1 MKKIFCIILM
11 TVLLTILFLVSSVLA
26 QSSEIKILLDN
37 NPLETVIPSVI
48 ENDRL
53 FVSARNVVEALGG
66 MITWFP
72 ALKLMTININSRTA
86 RLVID
91 EPSLDIDKKVIPLE
105 MPARIIDNRVMIPLE
120 VIKIIAEVDI
130 KWDNQART
138 LFVNTIRPYLLKV
151 RSYSY
156 PDKTRV
162 VIDLSEKTEFRADK
176 LINPDRIFIDIMGSD
191 IKLEDNSKQIRIDD
205 GVIKTVRT
213 AQFNQEIIRVVLD
226 LYQQTKYQLFSLIE
240 PDRVVIDI
248 FKSGEG
254 AAITETLPVP
264 AKPKEKL
271 IPKLEEK
278 LIPKPEITG
287 KRVVIID
294 PGHGG
299 KDPGAIGPTGLKE
312 KDVTLGIALYLEKLL
327 KGVGIPTYLTR
338 SKDEFVYLENRTN
351 FANQKNG
358 FIFLS
363 LHANSV
369 LNHRPTAQGIE
380 TFVLSSKYMGASA
393 RDVADRENR
402 ASRAHPELDTDL
414 AKIIADLEES
424 ANINYSFDF
433 ADIIQKKLVEYLKLE
448 DRGIKQAPFVV
459 LKGANMVAVIAEVA
473 FLSNPKEEELLKTN
487 KFRENAAQALFEAI
501 KYYIENTPD
510 NGV

>member
-1 MKKIFCIILM
+1 MKKIFYIILI
-11 TVLLTILFLVSSVLA
+11 TAVFAILFSLSSIFA

-37 NPLETVIPSVI
+37 KPLETVVPSVI

-66 MITWFP
+66 RITWFP
-72 ALKLMTININSRTA
+72 ALKLMTVNINGRTA

-91 EPSLDIDKKVIPLE
+91 DPTLEIDEKVIPLE
-105 MPARIIDNRVMIPLE
+105 IPARILNNRVMIPLE
-120 VIKIIAEVDI
+120 VIKFIAEVDI
-130 KWDNQART
+130 KWENQTKT
-138 LFVNTIRPYLLKV
+138 LSINTIRPYLLNV
-151 RSYSY
+151 RSYSH

-176 LINPDRIFIDIMGSD
+176 LTNPDRIFIDIMGS
-191 IKLEDNSKQIRIDD
+191 IVKLEDTFKQIKIDD
-205 GVIKTVRT
+205 GVVKTVRT
-213 AQFNQEIIRVVLD
+213 AQFNEEITRVVFD
-226 LYQQTKYQLFSLIE
+226 LYREAKYEVFSLIE

-248 FKSGEG
+248 FKSGKE
-254 AAITETLPVP
+254 AAISQTLP
-264 AKPKEKL
+264 AKP
-271 IPKLEEK
+271 EEK
-278 LIPKPEITG
+278 SAPGPEITG
-287 KRVVIID
+287 KRVVIVD

-327 KGVGIPTYLTR
+327 KGAGIPTYLTR

-358 FIFLS
+358 FVFIS

-369 LNHRPTAQGIE
+369 LNHRPSAEGIE
-380 TFVLSSKYMGASA
+380 TFVLSSKYIGASA

-402 ASRAHPELDTDL
+402 ASRAHPEVDADL
-414 AKIIADLEES
+414 ALIIADLEES
-424 ANINYSFDF
+424 ANIKYSLDF
-433 ADIIQKKLVEYLKLE
+433 ADIVQKKLVNYLKLE
-448 DRGIKQAPFVV
+448 NRGVKQAPFVV
-459 LKGANMVAVIAEVA
+459 LKGANMVAVIVEVG
-473 FLSNPKEEELLKTN
+473 FISNPKEEKLLKTS

-501 KYYIENTPD
+501 KYYIETTPD
-510 NGV
+510 NGG

>member
-1 MKKIFCIILM
+1 MKKIFYIILI
-11 TVLLTILFLVSSVLA
+11 TVLLTILFLVCSTLA

-37 NPLETVIPSVI
+37 KPLETVVPSAI

-66 MITWFP
+66 RITWFP
-72 ALKLMTININSRTA
+72 ALKLMTIKINNHIV

-91 EPSLDIDKKVIPLE
+91 DFSLEIDEKVVPLE
-105 MPARIIDNRVMIPLE
+105 IPARITDNRVMIPLE

-130 KWDNQART
+130 KWENQTKT
-138 LFVNTIRPYLLKV
+138 LFINTIRPYLLKV
-151 RSYSY
+151 RSYSH

-176 LINPDRIFIDIMGSD
+176 LINPDRIFIDIMGS
-191 IKLEDNSKQIRIDD
+191 IAKLEDTSKQIKIDD

-213 AQFNQEIIRVVLD
+213 AQFNEEITRVVFD
-226 LYQQTKYQLFSLIE
+226 LYQEAKYELFSLIE
-240 PDRVVIDI
+240 PDRIVIDI
-248 FKSGEG
+248 FKSGEE
-254 AAITETLPVP
+254 AAISETLP
-264 AKPKEKL
+264 AKPKEK
-271 IPKLEEK
+271 PV
-278 LIPKPEITG
+278 PGPEITG

-312 KDVTLGIALYLEKLL
+312 KEVTLGIALYLEKLL
-327 KGVGIPTYLTR
+327 KNAGIPTYLTR
-338 SKDEFVYLENRTN
+338 DKDEFIYLENRTN

-358 FIFLS
+358 FVFIS

-369 LNHRPTAQGIE
+369 LNHRPSAEGIE
-380 TFVLSSKYMGASA
+380 TFVLSSKYIGASA
-393 RDVADRENR
+393 RDVADRENI

-414 AKIIADLEES
+414 ALIIADLEES
-424 ANINYSFDF
+424 ANIKYSLDF
-433 ADIIQKKLVEYLKLE
+433 AEIVQKKLVKYLKLE
-448 DRGIKQAPFVV
+448 DRGVKQAPFVV
-459 LKGANMVAVIAEVA
+459 LKGANMVAVIVEVA
-473 FLSNPKEEELLKTN
+473 FLSNPKEEKLLKTN

-510 NGV
+510 NGE

>member
-1 MKKIFCIILM
+1 MKKIFCIILI
-11 TVLLTILFLVSSVLA
+11 TALFAILFLVSSVLA

-53 FVSARNVVEALGG
+53 FVSARNIVDALGG
-66 MITWFP
+66 RITWFP

-91 EPSLDIDKKVIPLE
+91 EPSLEIDKKVIPLE

-130 KWDNQART
+130 KWDNQVKI
-138 LFVNTIRPYLLKV
+138 LFINTIRPYLLKV

-176 LINPDRIFIDIMGSD
+176 LINPDRIFIDIMGS
-191 IKLEDNSKQIRIDD
+191 IAKLEDTSKQIQIDD
-205 GVIKTVRT
+205 GAIKTVRT
-213 AQFNQEIIRVVLD
+213 AKFNEEITRVVFD
-226 LYQQTKYQLFSLIE
+226 LYQEVRYELFSLIE

-254 AAITETLPVP
+254 ADITKTLPVP

-299 KDPGAIGPTGLKE
+299 KDPGAIGPTRLKE
-312 KDVTLGIALYLEKLL
+312 SEVTLGISLYLEKLL
-327 KGVGIPTYLTR
+327 KNADIPAYLTR
-338 SKDEFVYLENRTN
+338 DKDEFIYLEDRTS

-358 FIFLS
+358 FVFVSI
-363 LHANSV
+363 HVNSV
-369 LNHRPTAQGIE
+369 LNHRPSAAGIE
-380 TFVLSSKYMGASA
+380 TFLLSSKYIGASA

-402 ASRAHPELDTDL
+402 ASRAHPEVDTDL
-414 AKIIADLEES
+414 ALIIGDLEES
-424 ANINYSFDF
+424 ANIKYSFDL

-448 DRGIKQAPFVV
+448 NRGIKQAPFVV
-459 LKGANMVAVIAEVA
+459 LKGANMAAVIVEVG
-473 FLSNPKEEELLKTN
+473 FISNPKEEELLKTN

-501 KYYIENTPD
+501 KYYVENTPD
-510 NGV
+510 NGE

>member
-1 MKKIFCIILM
+1 MKKIFCIFLI
-11 TVLLTILFLVSSVLA
+11 TAIFAILFPLSSTFA

-37 NPLETVIPSVI
+37 QPLETVVPSVI

-66 MITWFP
+66 RITWFP
-72 ALKLMTININSRTA
+72 ALKLMTININSHTT

-91 EPSLDIDKKVIPLE
+91 DPSLEIDERIIPLE
-105 MPARIIDNRVMIPLE
+105 MPARILDNRVMISLE

-130 KWDNQART
+130 KWENQTKT
-138 LFVNTIRPYLLKV
+138 LSINTIRPYLLEV
-151 RSYSY
+151 RSYSH

-176 LINPDRIFIDIMGSD
+176 LINPDRIFIDIMGS
-191 IKLEDNSKQIRIDD
+191 IAKLKDSSKQIKIDD

-213 AQFNQEIIRVVLD
+213 AQFNQEITRVVFD
-226 LYQQTKYQLFSLIE
+226 LYQEAKYELFNLVE
-240 PDRVVIDI
+240 PDRIVIDI
-248 FKSGEG
+248 FKSGEE
-254 AAITETLPVP
+254 AAISETLP
-264 AKPKEKL
+264 AKP
-271 IPKLEEK
+271 EEK
-278 LIPKPEITG
+278 PAPGPEITG

-312 KDVTLGIALYLEKLL
+312 KEVTLGIALYLEKLL

-338 SKDEFVYLENRTN
+338 SKDEFVYLEDRTN
-351 FANQKNG
+351 FANQKDG
-358 FIFLS
+358 FIFVS

-369 LNHRPTAQGIE
+369 LNHRPSAKGIE
-380 TFVLSSKYMGASA
+380 TFVLSSKYIGASA

-424 ANINYSFDF
+424 SNIQRSFDF
-433 ADIIQKKLVEYLKLE
+433 AKIVQEKLVKYLKLE
-448 DRGIKQAPFVV
+448 DRGVKQAPFVV
-459 LKGANMVAVIAEVA
+459 LKGVNMVAVIAEVA
-473 FLSNPKEEELLKTN
+473 FVSNPKEEKLLKN
-487 KFRENAAQALFEAI
+487 NEFRQKSAQALFEAI

-510 NGV
+510 DGV

>member
-1 MKKIFCIILM
+1 MKKIFYIILI
-11 TVLLTILFLVSSVLA
+11 TALFAILFLPSSTFA

-37 NPLETVIPSVI
+37 KPLETVVPSVI

-66 MITWFP
+66 RITWFP
-72 ALKLMTININSRTA
+72 ALKLMTVNINGHTS

-91 EPSLDIDKKVIPLE
+91 DPSLEIDEKVFSLE
-105 MPARIIDNRVMIPLE
+105 MPARILDNRVMIPLE

-130 KWDNQART
+130 KWENQTKT
-138 LFVNTIRPYLLKV
+138 LFINTIRPYLLEV
-151 RSYSY
+151 RSYSH

-176 LINPDRIFIDIMGSD
+176 LINPDRIFIDIMGS
-191 IKLEDNSKQIRIDD
+191 IAKLEDTLKQIKIDD

-213 AQFNQEIIRVVLD
+213 AQFNQEITRIVFD
-226 LYQQTKYQLFSLIE
+226 LYQEARYELFSLIE

-248 FKSGEG
+248 FKSGEEV
-254 AAITETLPVP
+254 AISETLS
-264 AKPKEKL
+264 AKPEVK
-271 IPKLEEK
+271 PT
-278 LIPKPEITG
+278 PGPEITG

-299 KDPGAIGPTGLKE
+299 KDPGAIGPTGLRE

-327 KGVGIPTYLTR
+327 KNAGIPTYLTR

-358 FIFLS
+358 FVFVS

-369 LNHRPTAQGIE
+369 LNHRPSAKGIE
-380 TFVLSSKYMGASA
+380 TFVLSSKYIGASA

-402 ASRAHPELDTDL
+402 ASRAHPEIDTDL
-414 AKIIADLEES
+414 ALIIADLEES
-424 ANINYSFDF
+424 ANIKYSLNF
-433 ADIIQKKLVEYLKLE
+433 AEIVQKKLAKYLKLE
-448 DRGIKQAPFVV
+448 NRGVKQAPFVV
-459 LKGANMVAVIAEVA
+459 LKGANMVAVIIEVG
-473 FLSNPKEEELLKTN
+473 FISNPKEEKLLKTN

-510 NGV
+510 NGA

>member
-1 MKKIFCIILM
+1 MKKIFY
-11 TVLLTILFLVSSVLA
+11 TILITALFAILFPLSSTFA

-37 NPLETVIPSVI
+37 QPLETVVPSVI

-66 MITWFP
+66 RITWFP
-72 ALKLMTININSRTA
+72 ALKLMTVNINGRTA

-91 EPSLDIDKKVIPLE
+91 DPSLEIDEKVISLE
-105 MPARIIDNRVMIPLE
+105 MPARILDNRVMIPLE

-130 KWDNQART
+130 KWENQTKT
-138 LFVNTIRPYLLKV
+138 LSINTIRPYLLKI
-151 RSYSY
+151 RSYSH

-176 LINPDRIFIDIMGSD
+176 LINPDRIFIDIMGS
-191 IKLEDNSKQIRIDD
+191 IVKLEDTSKQIKIDD
-205 GVIKTVRT
+205 GVVKTVRT
-213 AQFNQEIIRVVLD
+213 AQFNEEITRVVFD
-226 LYQQTKYQLFSLIE
+226 LYQQAKYELFSLIE

-248 FKSGEG
+248 FKSGKE
-254 AAITETLPVP
+254 AAISETLP
-264 AKPKEKL
+264 AKP
-271 IPKLEEK
+271 EEK
-278 LIPKPEITG
+278 PTPGPEITG

-312 KDVTLGIALYLEKLL
+312 KDVTLGIALYLDKLL
-327 KGVGIPTYLTR
+327 KGAGIPTYLTR

-358 FIFLS
+358 FVFVS

-369 LNHRPTAQGIE
+369 LNHRPSAEGIE
-380 TFVLSSKYMGASA
+380 TFVLSSKYIGASA
-393 RDVADRENR
+393 RDVADRENI

-414 AKIIADLEES
+414 ALIIADLEES
-424 ANINYSFDF
+424 ANIKYSLDF

-448 DRGIKQAPFVV
+448 NRGVKQAPFVV
-459 LKGANMVAVIAEVA
+459 LKGANMVAVIVEVG
-473 FLSNPKEEELLKTN
+473 FLSNPKEEKLLKTDR
-487 KFRENAAQALFEAI
+487 FRENAAQALFEAI

-510 NGV
+510 NGG

>member
-1 MKKIFCIILM
+1 MKKIFYIILI
-11 TVLLTILFLVSSVLA
+11 TALFAILFLFSSTFA

-37 NPLETVIPSVI
+37 KPLETVVPSVI

-66 MITWFP
+66 RITWFP
-72 ALKLMTININSRTA
+72 ALKLMTVNINGHTT

-91 EPSLDIDKKVIPLE
+91 DPSLEIDGKVISLE
-105 MPARIIDNRVMIPLE
+105 MPARILDNRVMIPLE

-130 KWDNQART
+130 KWENQTKT
-138 LFVNTIRPYLLKV
+138 LFINTIRPYLLEV
-151 RSYSY
+151 RSYSH

-176 LINPDRIFIDIMGSD
+176 LINPDRIFIDIMGS
-191 IKLEDNSKQIRIDD
+191 IAKLEDTSKQIKIDD

-213 AQFNQEIIRVVLD
+213 AQFNEEITRIVFD
-226 LYQQTKYQLFSLIE
+226 LYQEARYELFSLIE

-248 FKSGEG
+248 FKSGEE
-254 AAITETLPVP
+254 AAISETLP
-264 AKPKEKL
+264 AKP
-271 IPKLEEK
+271 EEK
-278 LIPKPEITG
+278 PTPGPEITG

-312 KDVTLGIALYLEKLL
+312 KEVTLGIALYLEKLL
-327 KGVGIPTYLTR
+327 KNAGISTYLTR

-358 FIFLS
+358 FVFVS

-369 LNHRPTAQGIE
+369 LNHRPSAEGIE
-380 TFVLSSKYMGASA
+380 TFVLSSKYIGASA

-402 ASRAHPELDTDL
+402 ASRAHPDLDTDL

-424 ANINYSFDF
+424 ANIKYSLDF
-433 ADIIQKKLVEYLKLE
+433 AEIIQKKLAKYLKLE
-448 DRGIKQAPFVV
+448 NRGVKQAPFVV
-459 LKGANMVAVIAEVA
+459 LKGANMVAVIIEVG
-473 FLSNPKEEELLKTN
+473 FISNPKEEKLLKTN

-510 NGV
+510 DGA

>member
-1 MKKIFCIILM
+1 M
-11 TVLLTILFLVSSVLA
+11 TVLLTILFLVCSTLA

-37 NPLETVIPSVI
+37 KPLETVVPSVI

-66 MITWFP
+66 RITWFP
-72 ALKLMTININSRTA
+72 ALKLMTININNRTA

-91 EPSLDIDKKVIPLE
+91 DPSLEIDEKVIPLE

-130 KWDNQART
+130 KWENQTKA
-138 LFVNTIRPYLLKV
+138 LFINTIRPYLLKV
-151 RSYSY
+151 RSYSH

-176 LINPDRIFIDIMGSD
+176 LINPDRIFIDIMGS
-191 IKLEDNSKQIRIDD
+191 IAKLEDTSKQIKIDD

-213 AQFNQEIIRVVLD
+213 AQFNEEITRVVFD
-226 LYQQTKYQLFSLIE
+226 LYQQSKYELFSLIE

-248 FKSGEG
+248 FKSGEE
-254 AAITETLPVP
+254 AAISETLS
-264 AKPKEKL
+264 AKP
-271 IPKLEEK
+271 EEK
-278 LIPKPEITG
+278 PVPKPEITG

-312 KDVTLGIALYLEKLL
+312 SEVTLGIALYLEKLL
-327 KGVGIPTYLTR
+327 KKADIPTYLTR
-338 SKDEFVYLENRTN
+338 SKDEFIYLEDRTN

-358 FIFLS
+358 FVFVS

-369 LNHRPTAQGIE
+369 LNHRPSAAGIE
-380 TFVLSSKYMGASA
+380 TFLLSSKYIGASA
-393 RDVADRENR
+393 KDVADRENR
-402 ASRAHPELDTDL
+402 ASRAHPEVDTDL
-414 AKIIADLEES
+414 ALIIADLEES
-424 ANINYSFDF
+424 ANIKYSFDF

-448 DRGIKQAPFVV
+448 NRGIKQAPFVV
-459 LKGANMVAVIAEVA
+459 LKGANMAAVVVEVG
-473 FLSNPKEEELLKTN
+473 FISNPEEEKLLKDN

-510 NGV
+510 NGE

>member
-1 MKKIFCIILM
+1 MKKIFYIILI
-11 TVLLTILFLVSSVLA
+11 TTLFAILFPLSSSFA

-37 NPLETVIPSVI
+37 KPLETVVPSVI

-53 FVSARNVVEALGG
+53 YFSARNVVEALGG
-66 MITWFP
+66 RITWFP
-72 ALKLMTININSRTA
+72 ALKLMTIKINGHTV

-91 EPSLDIDKKVIPLE
+91 DPSLEMDEKVISLE
-105 MPARIIDNRVMIPLE
+105 FPARIIDNRVMIPLE
-120 VIKIIAEVDI
+120 VVKIIAEVDI
-130 KWDNQART
+130 KWENQTKT
-138 LFVNTIRPYLLKV
+138 LSINTIRPYLLEV
-151 RSYSY
+151 RSYSH

-176 LINPDRIFIDIMGSD
+176 LINPDRIFIDIMGS
-191 IKLEDNSKQIRIDD
+191 IAKLEDTSRQVKIDD

-213 AQFNQEIIRVVLD
+213 AQFNQEITRVVFD
-226 LYQQTKYQLFSLIE
+226 LYQEARYELFSLIE

-248 FKSGEG
+248 FKSSEE
-254 AAITETLPVP
+254 AAISETLP
-264 AKPKEKL
+264 AKS
-271 IPKLEEK
+271 EEK
-278 LIPKPEITG
+278 PAPGPEITG

-327 KGVGIPTYLTR
+327 KGAGIPTYLTR

-358 FIFLS
+358 FIFVS

-369 LNHRPTAQGIE
+369 LNPRPSAKGIE
-380 TFVLSSKYMGASA
+380 TFVLSSKYIGASA

-402 ASRAHPELDTDL
+402 ASRAHPEVDTDL
-414 AKIIADLEES
+414 ALIIADLEES
-424 ANINYSFDF
+424 ANIKYSLDF
-433 ADIIQKKLVEYLKLE
+433 AEIIQKKLVNYLKLE
-448 DRGIKQAPFVV
+448 DRGVKQAPFVV
-459 LKGANMVAVIAEVA
+459 LKGANMVAVIVEVA
-473 FLSNPKEEELLKTN
+473 FISNPKEEKLLKN
-487 KFRENAAQALFEAI
+487 NEFKQKSAQALFEAI
-501 KYYIENTPD
+501 KYYVENTPD

>member
-1 MKKIFCIILM
+1 MKKIFYIILI
-11 TVLLTILFLVSSVLA
+11 TAVFAILFSLSSIFA

-37 NPLETVIPSVI
+37 IPLETVVPSVI

-66 MITWFP
+66 RITWFP
-72 ALKLMTININSRTA
+72 ALKLMTVNINGRTA

-91 EPSLDIDKKVIPLE
+91 DPTLEIDEKVISLE
-105 MPARIIDNRVMIPLE
+105 IPARILDNRVMIPLE
-120 VIKIIAEVDI
+120 VIKFIAEVDI
-130 KWDNQART
+130 KWENQTKT
-138 LFVNTIRPYLLKV
+138 LSINTIRPYLLKV
-151 RSYSY
+151 RSYSH

-176 LINPDRIFIDIMGSD
+176 LTNPDRIFIDIMGS
-191 IKLEDNSKQIRIDD
+191 IVKLEDTFKQIKIDD

-213 AQFNQEIIRVVLD
+213 AQFNEEITRVVFD
-226 LYQQTKYQLFSLIE
+226 LYREAKYEVFSLIE

-248 FKSGEG
+248 FKSGKE
-254 AAITETLPVP
+254 AAISQTLP
-264 AKPKEKL
+264 AKP
-271 IPKLEEK
+271 EEK
-278 LIPKPEITG
+278 SAPGPEITG
-287 KRVVIID
+287 NRVVIID

-327 KGVGIPTYLTR
+327 KGAGIPTYLTR

-358 FIFLS
+358 FVFIS

-369 LNHRPTAQGIE
+369 LNHRPSAEGIE
-380 TFVLSSKYMGASA
+380 TFVLSSKYIGASA

-402 ASRAHPELDTDL
+402 ASRAHPEVDADL
-414 AKIIADLEES
+414 ALIIADLEES
-424 ANINYSFDF
+424 ANIKYSLDF
-433 ADIIQKKLVEYLKLE
+433 ADVVQKKLVNYLKLE
-448 DRGIKQAPFVV
+448 NRGVKQAPFVV
-459 LKGANMVAVIAEVA
+459 LKGANMVAVIVEVG
-473 FLSNPKEEELLKTN
+473 FISNPKEEKLLKTS

-501 KYYIENTPD
+501 KYYIETTPD
-510 NGV
+510 NGG

>member
-1 MKKIFCIILM
+1 MKKIFYIILI
-11 TVLLTILFLVSSVLA
+11 TALFTILFPLSSTFA

-37 NPLETVIPSVI
+37 QLLETVVPSVI

-66 MITWFP
+66 RITWFP
-72 ALKLMTININSRTA
+72 ALKLMTVNIKGRTA

-91 EPSLDIDKKVIPLE
+91 DPSLEIDEKLIPVE
-105 MPARIIDNRVMIPLE
+105 FPARIIDNRVMIPLE

-130 KWDNQART
+130 KWDNQAKT
-138 LFVNTIRPYLLKV
+138 LFINTIRPYLLEV
-151 RSYSY
+151 RSYSHL
-156 PDKTRV
+156 DKTRV
-162 VIDLSEKTEFRADK
+162 VIDLSEKTEFKADK
-176 LINPDRIFIDIMGSD
+176 LINPDRIFIDIMGS
-191 IKLEDNSKQIRIDD
+191 IVKLEDTSKQIKIDD
-205 GVIKTVRT
+205 GVVKTVRT
-213 AQFNQEIIRVVLD
+213 AQFNEEITRVVFD
-226 LYQQTKYQLFSLIE
+226 LYQEARYDLFSLIE

-248 FKSGEG
+248 FKSDEQ
-254 AAITETLPVP
+254 AAISETPP
-264 AKPKEKL
+264 AKPEE
-271 IPKLEEK
+271 IPA
-278 LIPKPEITG
+278 PGPEIAG

-327 KGVGIPTYLTR
+327 KGVAIPTYLTR
-338 SKDEFVYLENRTN
+338 SKDEFVYLEDRTN

-459 LKGANMVAVIAEVA
+459 LKGVNMVAVIAEVA

>member
-1 MKKIFCIILM
+1 MKKIFYIILI
-11 TVLLTILFLVSSVLA
+11 TAVFAILFSLSSIFA

-37 NPLETVIPSVI
+37 KPLETVVLSVI

-66 MITWFP
+66 RITWFP
-72 ALKLMTININSRTA
+72 ALKLMTVNINGRTA

-91 EPSLDIDKKVIPLE
+91 DPTLEIDEKVIPLE
-105 MPARIIDNRVMIPLE
+105 IPARILNNRVMIPLE
-120 VIKIIAEVDI
+120 VIKFIAEVDI
-130 KWDNQART
+130 KWDNQTKT
-138 LFVNTIRPYLLKV
+138 LSINTIRPYLLKV
-151 RSYSY
+151 RSYSH

-176 LINPDRIFIDIMGSD
+176 LTNPDRIFIDIMGS
-191 IKLEDNSKQIRIDD
+191 IVKLEDTFKQIKIDD

-213 AQFNQEIIRVVLD
+213 AQFNEEITRVVFD
-226 LYQQTKYQLFSLIE
+226 LYREAKYEVFSLIE

-248 FKSGEG
+248 FKSGKE
-254 AAITETLPVP
+254 AAISQTLP
-264 AKPKEKL
+264 AKP
-271 IPKLEEK
+271 EEK
-278 LIPKPEITG
+278 SAPGPEITG
-287 KRVVIID
+287 NRVVIID

-327 KGVGIPTYLTR
+327 KGAGIPTYLTR

-358 FIFLS
+358 FVFIS

-369 LNHRPTAQGIE
+369 LNHRPSAEGIE
-380 TFVLSSKYMGASA
+380 TFVLSSKYIGASA

-402 ASRAHPELDTDL
+402 ASRAHPEVDADL
-414 AKIIADLEES
+414 ALIIADLEES
-424 ANINYSFDF
+424 ANIKYSLDF
-433 ADIIQKKLVEYLKLE
+433 ADIVQKKLVNYLKLE
-448 DRGIKQAPFVV
+448 NRGVKQAPFVV
-459 LKGANMVAVIAEVA
+459 LKGANMVAVIVEVG
-473 FLSNPKEEELLKTN
+473 FISNPKEEKLLKTS

-501 KYYIENTPD
+501 KYYIETTPD
-510 NGV
+510 NGG

>member
-1 MKKIFCIILM
+1 MKKIICIILI
-11 TVLLTILFLVSSVLA
+11 TVLFAILFPLSSTFA

-37 NPLETVIPSVI
+37 KPLETVVPSVI

-66 MITWFP
+66 RITWFP
-72 ALKLMTININSRTA
+72 ALKLMTININGRTA

-91 EPSLDIDKKVIPLE
+91 DPSLEIDEKVIPVE
-105 MPARIIDNRVMIPLE
+105 FPARIIDSRVMIPLE

-130 KWDNQART
+130 KWENQAKT
-138 LFVNTIRPYLLKV
+138 LFINTIRPYLLTV
-151 RSYSY
+151 RSYSH

-176 LINPDRIFIDIMGSD
+176 LINPDRIFIDIMGS
-191 IKLEDNSKQIRIDD
+191 IAKLEDTSKHIKIDD
-205 GVIKTVRT
+205 GVVKTVRT
-213 AQFNQEIIRVVLD
+213 AQFNEEITRVVFD
-226 LYQQTKYQLFSLIE
+226 LYQEAKYELFSLIE

-248 FKSGEG
+248 FKSGEEV
-254 AAITETLPVP
+254 AISETLPV
-264 AKPKEKL
+264 
-271 IPKLEEK
+271 
-278 LIPKPEITG
+278 KPEEMPAPGAEMTG

-312 KDVTLGIALYLEKLL
+312 KDVTLGIALCLEKLL
-327 KGVGIPTYLTR
+327 KEAGIPTHLTR
-338 SKDEFVYLENRTN
+338 IKDEFVYLENRTN

-358 FIFLS
+358 FVFVS

-369 LNHRPTAQGIE
+369 LNHRPSAKGIE
-380 TFVLSSKYMGASA
+380 TFLLSSKYIGASA

-402 ASRAHPELDTDL
+402 ASRAHPEVDTDL
-414 AKIIADLEES
+414 ALIIADLEES
-424 ANINYSFDF
+424 ANIKYSFDF
-433 ADIIQKKLVEYLKLE
+433 ADLIQKKLVEYLKLE
-448 DRGIKQAPFVV
+448 NRGIKQAPFVV
-459 LKGANMVAVIAEVA
+459 LKGANMAAVVVEVG
-473 FLSNPKEEELLKTN
+473 FISNPNEEKLLKTD

-510 NGV
+510 NGE

>member
-1 MKKIFCIILM
+1 MKKIFYIILI
-11 TVLLTILFLVSSVLA
+11 TALFAILFPLFSAFA

-37 NPLETVIPSVI
+37 QPLETVVPSVI

-66 MITWFP
+66 RIAWFP
-72 ALKLMTININSRTA
+72 ALKLMTVNINGRTA

-91 EPSLDIDKKVIPLE
+91 EPSLEIDEKVISLE
-105 MPARIIDNRVMIPLE
+105 IPARILDNRVMIPLE
-120 VIKIIAEVDI
+120 VLKIIAEVDI
-130 KWDNQART
+130 KWENQTKT
-138 LFVNTIRPYLLKV
+138 LSVNTIRPYLLEV
-151 RSYSY
+151 RSYSH

-176 LINPDRIFIDIMGSD
+176 LINPDRIFIDIMGS
-191 IKLEDNSKQIRIDD
+191 IAKLEDTSKQIKIDD

-213 AQFNQEIIRVVLD
+213 AQFNQEITRVVFD
-226 LYQQTKYQLFSLIE
+226 LYQEAKYELFSLIE

-248 FKSGEG
+248 FKSGEE
-254 AAITETLPVP
+254 ATISETLPT
-264 AKPKEKL
+264 KS
-271 IPKLEEK
+271 EEK
-278 LIPKPEITG
+278 PAPGPEITG

-312 KDVTLGIALYLEKLL
+312 KEVTLGIALYLEKLL

-358 FIFLS
+358 FIFVS

-369 LNHRPTAQGIE
+369 LNHRPSAKGIE
-380 TFVLSSKYMGASA
+380 TFVLSSKYIGASA

-402 ASRAHPELDTDL
+402 ASRAHPEVDTDL
-414 AKIIADLEES
+414 ALIIADLEES
-424 ANINYSFDF
+424 ANIKYSLDF
-433 ADIIQKKLVEYLKLE
+433 AEIIQKKLVNYLKLE
-448 DRGIKQAPFVV
+448 DRGVKQAPFVV
-459 LKGANMVAVIAEVA
+459 LKGANMVAVIVEVA
-473 FLSNPKEEELLKTN
+473 FISNPKEEKLLKN
-487 KFRENAAQALFEAI
+487 NEFKQKSAQALFEAI
-501 KYYIENTPD
+501 KYYVENTPD

>member
-1 MKKIFCIILM
+1 MKKIFYIILI
-11 TVLLTILFLVSSVLA
+11 TAVFAILFSLSSIFA

-37 NPLETVIPSVI
+37 IPLETVVPSVI

-66 MITWFP
+66 RITWFP
-72 ALKLMTININSRTA
+72 ALKLMTVNINGRTA

-91 EPSLDIDKKVIPLE
+91 DPTLEIDEKVISLE
-105 MPARIIDNRVMIPLE
+105 IPARILDNRVMIPLE
-120 VIKIIAEVDI
+120 VIKFIAEVDI
-130 KWDNQART
+130 KWENQTKT
-138 LFVNTIRPYLLKV
+138 LSINTIRPYLLKV
-151 RSYSY
+151 RSYSH

-176 LINPDRIFIDIMGSD
+176 LTNPDRIFIDIMGS
-191 IKLEDNSKQIRIDD
+191 IVKLEDTFKQIKIDD
-205 GVIKTVRT
+205 GVVKTVRT
-213 AQFNQEIIRVVLD
+213 AQFNEEITRVVFD
-226 LYQQTKYQLFSLIE
+226 LYREAKYEVFSLIE

-248 FKSGEG
+248 FKSGKE
-254 AAITETLPVP
+254 AAISQTLL
-264 AKPKEKL
+264 AKP
-271 IPKLEEK
+271 EEK
-278 LIPKPEITG
+278 PAPGPEITG

-299 KDPGAIGPTGLKE
+299 KDPGAIGPTRLKE

-327 KGVGIPTYLTR
+327 KGAGIPTYLTR

-358 FIFLS
+358 FVFVS
-363 LHANSV
+363 LHVNSV
-369 LNHRPTAQGIE
+369 LNHRPSAEGIE
-380 TFVLSSKYMGASA
+380 TFVLSSKYIGASA

-402 ASRAHPELDTDL
+402 ASRAHPEVDTDL
-414 AKIIADLEES
+414 ALIIADLEES
-424 ANINYSFDF
+424 ANIKYSLDF
-433 ADIIQKKLVEYLKLE
+433 ADVVQKKLVNYLKLE
-448 DRGIKQAPFVV
+448 DRGVKQAPFVV
-459 LKGANMVAVIAEVA
+459 LKGANMVAVIVEIG
-473 FLSNPKEEELLKTN
+473 FISNPKEEKLLKTS

-510 NGV
+510 NGG

>member
-1 MKKIFCIILM
+1 MKKIFY
-11 TVLLTILFLVSSVLA
+11 TILITALFAILFPLSSTFA

-37 NPLETVIPSVI
+37 QPLETVVLSVI

-66 MITWFP
+66 RITWFP
-72 ALKLMTININSRTA
+72 ALKLMTVNINGRTA

-91 EPSLDIDKKVIPLE
+91 DPSLEIDEKVISLE
-105 MPARIIDNRVMIPLE
+105 MPARILDNRVMIPLE

-130 KWDNQART
+130 KWKNQTKT
-138 LFVNTIRPYLLKV
+138 LSINTIRPYLLEV
-151 RSYSY
+151 RSYSH
-156 PDKTRV
+156 PNKTRV

-176 LINPDRIFIDIMGSD
+176 LINPDRIFIDIMGS
-191 IKLEDNSKQIRIDD
+191 IVKLEDTSKQIKIDD
-205 GVIKTVRT
+205 GVVKTVRT
-213 AQFNQEIIRVVLD
+213 AQFNKEITRVVFD
-226 LYQQTKYQLFSLIE
+226 LYREAKYELFSLIE

-248 FKSGEG
+248 FKSGKE
-254 AAITETLPVP
+254 AAISETLP
-264 AKPKEKL
+264 AKP
-271 IPKLEEK
+271 EEK
-278 LIPKPEITG
+278 PAPGPEITG

-312 KDVTLGIALYLEKLL
+312 KEVTLGIALYLDKLL
-327 KGVGIPTYLTR
+327 KGAGIPTYLTR

-358 FIFLS
+358 FVFVS

-369 LNHRPTAQGIE
+369 LNHRPSAEGIE
-380 TFVLSSKYMGASA
+380 TFVLSSKYIGASA
-393 RDVADRENR
+393 RDVADRENI

-414 AKIIADLEES
+414 ALIIADLEES
-424 ANINYSFDF
+424 ANIKYSLDF

-448 DRGIKQAPFVV
+448 NRGVKQAPFVV
-459 LKGANMVAVIAEVA
+459 LKGANMVAVIVEVG
-473 FLSNPKEEELLKTN
+473 FLSNPKEEKLLKTDR
-487 KFRENAAQALFEAI
+487 FRENAAQALFEAI

-510 NGV
+510 NGG

>member
-1 MKKIFCIILM
+1 MKKIFYIILI
-11 TVLLTILFLVSSVLA
+11 TAVFAILFSLSSIFA

-37 NPLETVIPSVI
+37 IPLETVVPSVI

-66 MITWFP
+66 RITWFP
-72 ALKLMTININSRTA
+72 ALKLMTVNINGRTA

-91 EPSLDIDKKVIPLE
+91 DPTLEIDEKVIPLE
-105 MPARIIDNRVMIPLE
+105 IPARILDNRVMIPLE
-120 VIKIIAEVDI
+120 VIKFIAEVDI
-130 KWDNQART
+130 KWDNQTKT
-138 LFVNTIRPYLLKV
+138 LSINTIRPYLLKV
-151 RSYSY
+151 RSYSH

-176 LINPDRIFIDIMGSD
+176 LTNPDRIFIDIMGS
-191 IKLEDNSKQIRIDD
+191 IVKLEDTFKQIKIDD

-213 AQFNQEIIRVVLD
+213 AQFNEEITRVVFD
-226 LYQQTKYQLFSLIE
+226 LYREAKYEVFSLIE

-248 FKSGEG
+248 FKSGKE
-254 AAITETLPVP
+254 AAISQTLP
-264 AKPKEKL
+264 AKP
-271 IPKLEEK
+271 EEK
-278 LIPKPEITG
+278 SAPGPEITG
-287 KRVVIID
+287 NRVVIID

-327 KGVGIPTYLTR
+327 KGAGIPTYLTR

-358 FIFLS
+358 FVFIS

-369 LNHRPTAQGIE
+369 LNHRPSAEGIE
-380 TFVLSSKYMGASA
+380 TFVLSSKYIGASA

-402 ASRAHPELDTDL
+402 ASRAHPEVDTDL
-414 AKIIADLEES
+414 ALIIADLEES
-424 ANINYSFDF
+424 ANIKYSLDF
-433 ADIIQKKLVEYLKLE
+433 ADIVQKKLVNYLKLE
-448 DRGIKQAPFVV
+448 NRGVKQAPFVV
-459 LKGANMVAVIAEVA
+459 LKGANMVAVIVEVG
-473 FLSNPKEEELLKTN
+473 FISNPKEEKLLKTS
-487 KFRENAAQALFEAI
+487 KFREDAAQALFEAI

-510 NGV
+510 NGG

>member
-1 MKKIFCIILM
+1 MKKIFCIILI
-11 TVLLTILFLVSSVLA
+11 TALFAILFPLSSTFA

-37 NPLETVIPSVI
+37 QPLETVVPSVI

-66 MITWFP
+66 RITWFP
-72 ALKLMTININSRTA
+72 ALKLMTININGHTT

-91 EPSLDIDKKVIPLE
+91 DPSLEMDEKVISLE
-105 MPARIIDNRVMIPLE
+105 MPARILENRVMIPLE

-130 KWDNQART
+130 KWENQT
-138 LFVNTIRPYLLKV
+138 KILSINTIRPYLLEV
-151 RSYSY
+151 RSYSH
-156 PDKTRV
+156 PDKTRA

-176 LINPDRIFIDIMGSD
+176 LINPDRIFIDIMGS
-191 IKLEDNSKQIRIDD
+191 ISKLEDTSKQIKIDD

-213 AQFNQEIIRVVLD
+213 AQFNQEITRVVFD
-226 LYQQTKYQLFSLIE
+226 LYQEARYELFSLIE

-248 FKSGEG
+248 FKPGKEIAVS
-254 AAITETLPVP
+254 ETLPV
-264 AKPKEKL
+264 KPEGKTA
-271 IPKLEEK
+271 PG
-278 LIPKPEITG
+278 PEITG

-327 KGVGIPTYLTR
+327 KGTGIRTYLTR
-338 SKDEFVYLENRTN
+338 SKDEFIYLEARTN

-358 FIFLS
+358 FVFVS

-369 LNHRPTAQGIE
+369 LNHRPSAKGIE
-380 TFVLSSKYMGASA
+380 TFVLSSKYIGASA

-402 ASRAHPELDTDL
+402 ASRAHPEVDTDL
-414 AKIIADLEES
+414 ALIIADLEES
-424 ANINYSFDF
+424 ANIKYSLDF
-433 ADIIQKKLVEYLKLE
+433 AEIVQKKLANYLKLE
-448 DRGIKQAPFVV
+448 DRGVKQAPFVV
-459 LKGANMVAVIAEVA
+459 LKGANMVAVLVEVA
-473 FLSNPKEEELLKTN
+473 FISNPKEEKLLKN
-487 KFRENAAQALFEAI
+487 KEFKQKSAQALFEAI

>member
-1 MKKIFCIILM
+1 MKKIFCIILI
-11 TVLLTILFLVSSVLA
+11 TALFAILFPLSSTLA

-37 NPLETVIPSVI
+37 KSLETLVPSVI
-48 ENDRL
+48 ENGRL
-53 FVSARNVVEALGG
+53 FITARNVVEALGG
-66 MITWFP
+66 RITWFP

-91 EPSLDIDKKVIPLE
+91 DPSLEIDEKVIPLE
-105 MPARIIDNRVMIPLE
+105 MPTRIIDNRVMIPLE

-130 KWDNQART
+130 KWDNQAKT
-138 LFVNTIRPYLLKV
+138 LFINTIRPYLLEI
-151 RSYSY
+151 RNYSY

-191 IKLEDNSKQIRIDD
+191 AKLEDTSEQIKIDD

-213 AQFNQEIIRVVLD
+213 AQFNEEITRVVFD
-226 LYQQTKYQLFSLIE
+226 LYQETRYELFSLIE

-248 FKSGEG
+248 FKSGEE
-254 AAITETLPVP
+254 AAISETLP
-264 AKPKEKL
+264 AKS
-271 IPKLEEK
+271 EEK
-278 LIPKPEITG
+278 PIPKPEITG
-287 KRVVIID
+287 ERVVIID

-312 KDVTLGIALYLEKLL
+312 SEVTLGIALYLEKLL
-327 KGVGIPTYLTR
+327 KGAAIPTYLTR
-338 SKDEFVYLENRTN
+338 SKDEFVYLEDRTN

-358 FIFLS
+358 FVFVS

-369 LNHRPTAQGIE
+369 LNHRPSAKGIE
-380 TFVLSSKYMGASA
+380 TFLLSSKYIGASA

-402 ASRAHPELDTDL
+402 ASSAHPELDTDL

-433 ADIIQKKLVEYLKLE
+433 ADIIQIKLVEYLKLE
-448 DRGIKQAPFVV
+448 NRGIKQAPFVV
-459 LKGANMVAVIAEVA
+459 LKGANMAAVIVEVA
-473 FLSNPKEEELLKTN
+473 FISNPKEEELLKSN
-487 KFRENAAQALFEAI
+487 KFRENTAQALFEAI
-501 KYYIENTPD
+501 KFYIENTPD
-510 NGV
+510 NGE